1 MSNHGAQNAI
11 SKKANTNHQTR
22 KGLCNIFENENE
34 WTLDLLAPGYEKSD
48 FTMDVKEGV
57 LKVTATKE
65 STGRKFVK
73 KEFGMNEIH
82 RSFTLPKNVATEK
95 ISAKLNAGI
104 LSIVIPKSEEA
115 KPKTINI
122 K

>member
-1 MSNHGAQNAI
+1 MLYQLMSNHPSQRTATKHH
-11 SKKANTNHQTR
+11 SK

-57 LKVTATKE
+57 LKVSASKK
-65 STGRKFVK
+65 STGRKYVK
-73 KEFGMNEIH
+73 KEFGMNEIE

-95 ISAKLNAGI
+95 ITAKLNAGI
-104 LSIVIPKSEEA
+104 LNISIPKSEEA
-115 KPKTINI
+115 KPKTITI